1 MTSLPFEKSHYAVN
15 DSRCWFHQ
23 IPLEQAEAI
32 WDHGFALTASMGVHW
47 DRVLL
52 PGVFNWNV
60 VERTKGVYD
69 WTYPDTL
76 VRAAQRH
83 RINLLPVVWPF
94 ASWDQ
99 AAWANTG
106 RKLVDHS
113 LWYYPP
119 LDATSPVPPRYDIP
133 HDMEAYARWLE
144 AMVRRYSGAGAN
156 TMPGLE
162 TPIKYWEMGNEVGS
176 ENFWPQHS
184 GVPGYT
190 TVLKASYLAAKR
202 ADPDCTVA
210 IEGWG
215 YDRNEPYFRHAIE
228 TGLREGRQYFDIIN
242 LHSADAPLER
252 AIDGTIRT
260 KAMMEAYGV
269 RFPMWNTE
277 WGTYAGAPPP
287 RQGRLPYYIVQ
298 KYLPQTARDQAAYE
312 IKGITM
318 QYHLGLERVFAA
330 TLGDIK
336 PPGMEVAGPSIQR
349 PPEAVFTHHLIFDEF
364 TRPGRPL
371 LMFYTLRLFM
381 ERLDAFTSITRI
393 EADPGNNA
401 FRYDFG
407 GESGPTVRSRYVVW
421 NDVGGEVTLREL
433 PGEAAMIS
441 ATIADSDRSGFAKLR
456 DRDAHFPS
464 RRRRIVDGQVTL
476 RLKTEPLLVE
486 LV

>member
-1 MTSLPFEKSHYAVN
+1 MAVAGWNFEFNEPF
-15 DSRCWFHQ
+15 
-23 IPLEQAEAI
+23 L
-32 WDHGFALTASMGVHW
+32 
-47 DRVLL
+47 
-52 PGVFNWNV
+52 
-60 VERTKGVYD
+60 
-69 WTYPDTL
+69 
-76 VRAAQRH
+76 RAA
-83 RINLLPVVWPF
+83 LEV
-94 ASWDQ
+94 
-99 AAWANTG
+99 G
-106 RKLVDHS
+106 RRDDRRYFDVMNIHYNDR
-113 LWYYPP
+113 P
-119 LDATSPVPPRYDIP
+119 LDATV
-133 HDMEAYARWLE
+133 
-144 AMVRRYSGAGAN
+144 
-156 TMPGLE
+156 
-162 TPIKYWEMGNEVGS
+162 
-176 ENFWPQHS
+176 Q
-184 GVPGYT
+184 GVER
-190 TVLKASYLAAKR
+190 SR
-202 ADPDCTVA
+202 ALLD
-210 IEGWG
+210 E
-215 YDRNEPYFRHAIE
+215 
-228 TGLREGRQYFDIIN
+228 
-242 LHSADAPLER
+242 
-252 AIDGTIRT
+252 
-260 KAMMEAYGV
+260 YGV
-269 RFPMWNTE
+269 GDLPMWNTE

-381 ERLDAFTSITRI
+381 ERLDAFISITRI